1 MIVRLDKLLTNLPG
15 DPSKRREHEQRV
27 VAWAEGSFVPAC
39 PACTRSFTPVRRRHH
54 CRLCGAVMCQV
65 HLLSS
70 FYSNCRLVLVLVT
83 VSFTGMF
90 PIC

>member
-65 HLLSS
+65 QYYRISHPH
-70 FYSNCRLVLVLVT
+70 FIPT
-83 VSFTGMF
+83 VDWFWF
-90 PIC
+90 L